1 MELMKRAVYVLLW
14 LAHDKSGEYRPRSCI
29 PKHEIEAIV
38 RAFYPAVV
46 AFFESEE
53 ASVSLKN
60 GRQKKRQRS
69 LLRQKQLKQKTCAA
83 YSDTGI
89 HRNAYSSMTVLE

>member
-46 AFFESEE
+46 AFFETEE
-53 ASVSLKN
+53 GNREFEVWKEKKKAEKN
-60 GRQKKRQRS
+60 AKE
-69 LLRQKQLKQKTCAA
+69 KTA
-83 YSDTGI
+83 
-89 HRNAYSSMTVLE
+89 

>member
-53 ASVSLKN
+53 GKREFEEWKA
-60 GRQKKRQRS
+60 KKEAEKPS
-69 LLRQKQLKQKTCAA
+69 EAKTA
-83 YSDTGI
+83 
-89 HRNAYSSMTVLE
+89 